1 MSEASS
7 KCKRSRGNSVTQ
19 LVRRLVL
26 SLIFLLTFFG
36 AQVENAHAFQGERR
50 YAIVIGNNVGQAR
63 DAELRYAQEDALR
76 FSSVMRKHGGLKAEN
91 TVVMLGD
98 SAIAIKRAIV
108 EINARIRIEND
119 HSRAPSTLIVYYS
132 GHADADGLHPGEAS
146 LSYEELRALLRGSAA
161 NVRLLILDGCRS
173 GGLTRVK
180 GGTPT
185 QRFQINAQSNDSAQG
200 MVMISSSA
208 AGEDS
213 HESDTLGAS
222 FFSHHFING
231 LVGAADEDANGQVSL
246 REAYGYAY
254 RNTLRTSGRGVQLQ
268 HPTYS
273 YQLKG
278 RDDVLMT
285 DLASARKAGRL
296 RLGEPGEYLLY
307 RGAEGGEIVAE
318 LNVVQKHA
326 TIAVASGRYFVQLR
340 KRDHYR
346 EFDVRVE
353 RGTITTIDSGK
364 GRKVAYARLVRK
376 GGQHQR
382 IAHQLYSR
390 VGIRG
395 ALLDGDAASPS
406 LLVGYQFDL
415 PAMSI
420 ALRGR
425 FNQPGEQ
432 SLAPNLQLQQR
443 DWGLGV
449 AAQHYFDYETVSLGV
464 GLVAEAVQFRQ
475 NFSGASSIATRNSL
489 AFSFGALLT
498 VERTISERLVVS
510 IEGGPVT
517 YLMRKARTDT
527 GQEVSSEGESV
538 LTGFLNIGL
547 GVLF

>member
-1 MSEASS
+1 M
-7 KCKRSRGNSVTQ
+7 
-19 LVRRLVL
+19 VRHFIL
-26 SLIFLLTFFG
+26 SLSLLLAFLGTRT
-36 AQVENAHAFQGERR
+36 EDAHAFQGERR

-180 GGTPT
+180 GGTPA

-213 HESDTLGAS
+213 HESDTLRAS

-285 DLASARKAGRL
+285 DLASAQKAGRL

-326 TIAVASGRYFVQLR
+326 TIAVASGRYLVQLR
-340 KRDHYR
+340 RRDHYR

-353 RGTITTIDSGK
+353 RGAITTIDSEK

-415 PAMSI
+415 PTMSI

-432 SLAPNLQLQQR
+432 TLAPNLQLQQR

-449 AAQHYFDYETVSLGV
+449 AAQHYFDYETVSVGV
-464 GLVAEAVQFRQ
+464 GLVTEAVQFRQ
-475 NFSGASSIATRNSL
+475 SFSGASSIATRNSL

-498 VERTISERLVVS
+498 VERTIGERLVVS
-510 IEGGPVT
+510 LEGGPVT
-517 YLMRKARTDT
+517 YLMRKARTET
-527 GQEVSSEGESV
+527 GEEISSEGESV
-538 LTGFLNIGL
+538 LTGFLNLGA